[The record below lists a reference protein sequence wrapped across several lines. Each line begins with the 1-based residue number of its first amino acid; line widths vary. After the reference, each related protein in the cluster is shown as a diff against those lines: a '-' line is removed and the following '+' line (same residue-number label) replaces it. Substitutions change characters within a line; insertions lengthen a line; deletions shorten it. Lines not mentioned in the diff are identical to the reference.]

1 MRIAPFRG
9 YRYSSSRITD
19 MSSVVAPPYDQ
30 ISADTQ
36 ARLYEM
42 SPYNIVRLTLNRE
55 GYGAA
60 RATLAAWRS
69 EGVVARESEPAIYPY
84 HQQYVIDGRTV
95 TREGFIALG
104 EVSEY
109 SQKVVRPHERT
120 HAGPKEDRLRLLEAT
135 EADVGLIFM
144 LTDDPDGPIRAATA
158 PAGPP
163 LTEARD
169 LRGEIHR
176 LWRVTEPMLIARLQ
190 AHMAGREVVIA
201 DGHHRYE
208 TAVEY
213 RRRRPEARYKLMAF
227 FTLGAPGVT
236 ILPNHRLV
244 HGVDGFT
251 LDGLLARAR
260 RWFEVRPLPSPI
272 AVEPG
277 AIVVVAGPALD
288 GAVLRLRPEASAT
301 IPWPPG
307 TSPAWRRLAVSVL
320 HEGLL
325 KPFLDITDEKLDRK
339 THVDYTADADE
350 ALALVRKG
358 AHQAAFLIPPT
369 TPDELRAVVAGG
381 ELLPQKS
388 THFYP
393 KLLDGLVFYRLGEDC
408 A

>member
-1 MRIAPFRG
+1 MRIKPFRG

-19 MSSVVAPPYDQ
+19 MSPVVAPPYDQ
-30 ISADTQ
+30 ISSEIQ

-42 SPYNIVRLTLNRE
+42 SSYNIVRLTLSRE

-60 RATLAAWRS
+60 RATLDAWRS
-69 EGVVARESEPAIYPY
+69 AGVFEREREPAIYPY
-84 HQQYVIDGRTV
+84 HQQYVVDGRTV
-95 TREGFIALG
+95 TREGFVALG
-104 EVSEY
+104 EVSDY
-109 SQKVVRPHERT
+109 SRKIVLPHERT

-135 EADVGLIFM
+135 EADIGLIFM
-144 LTDDPDGPIRAATA
+144 LTDDTGGAMRTATS

-163 LTEARD
+163 LVEARD
-169 LRGEIHR
+169 LRGETHR
-176 LWRVTEPMLIARLQ
+176 LWRITDSATIARAQ
-190 AHMAGREVVIA
+190 ALMADRTVIIA

-208 TAVEY
+208 PAVEY
-213 RRRRPEARYKLMAF
+213 SRRRPDAHDKLMAF
-227 FTLGAPGVT
+227 FALDAPGVT

-244 HGVDGFT
+244 HGVDGVA

-260 RWFEVRPLPSPI
+260 RWFEVRPLPPRI

-277 AIVVVAGPALD
+277 AVVVIAGPVPD
-288 GAVLRLRPEASAT
+288 GAVLRLRPEAADE
-301 IPWPPG
+301 IPWPPAA
-307 TSPAWRRLAVSVL
+307 SPAWRRLAVSVL

-339 THVDYTADADE
+339 THVDYTADAGE

-358 AHQAAFLIPPT
+358 AYQAAFIIPPT

-381 ELLPQKS
+381 EVLPHKS

-393 KLLDGLVFYRLGEDC
+393 KLLDGLVFYRLGEE
-408 A
+408 